1 MLEASLLKLRGYS
14 LKKVF
19 VERAV
24 HSTAGGIRG
33 RNKGFQS
40 IRKFSGWR
48 AEFREFS
55 ISEKEGLIFRFLCK
69 ISLYCHGQ

>member
-1 MLEASLLKLRGYS
+1 LLKLRGYS

-19 VERAV
+19 VERDV

-33 RNKGFQS
+33 GNKGFPS
-40 IRKFSGWR
+40 IRKFFGWR

-55 ISEKEGLIFRFLCK
+55 ISEKV
-69 ISLYCHGQ
+69 

>member
-1 MLEASLLKLRGYS
+1 MLGASLLKLRGYS
-14 LKKVF
+14 LKIVF

-24 HSTAGGIRG
+24 HSTAGGLRG
-33 RNKGFQS
+33 GNKGFPR

-55 ISEKEGLIFRFLCK
+55 ISEKV
-69 ISLYCHGQ
+69 